1 MKLRSFIL
9 RPCLAAFL
17 LVSTTAAL
25 YAAPGDLDG
34 RFNTFGFQSYDFGT
48 GPISGYDITV
58 ARDGKIV
65 VVGGKSGTSFH
76 VARFN
81 TNGSFDN
88 TFDGNGKASTA
99 LGFSFMRATRVA
111 LQRDDKPVVFGSVQT
126 GTSNS
131 VTVARYLVDGALD
144 PSFNSTGTV
153 TFDVGDLG
161 SARALAIQK
170 DGKILLAA
178 SSQKTGPS
186 GPIPRVQL
194 LRLNPNGKL
203 DPTFGQN
210 GRVFT
215 AVGDAAYPAQL
226 AIQPDGKILVSGAVG
241 NSASTSAFLLIRYSI
256 NGQLDPSFGKNG
268 IVSTNTAS
276 SFERANGLALL
287 PNGKILL
294 AGGNSTLALV
304 RYKSNGSLD
313 SSFGTNGIVIAS
325 TNDNAE
331 GQGGPLAVQ
340 RDGKIIIGGYADG
353 PVNLDMLFRR
363 FTKNGQPDE
372 TFGPNGRIT
381 LDLGENDSVDGLV
394 LQKDGMITFCGA
406 RGDAMI
412 TGRILGGPHPADA
425 RVGKTPLVPKGDNFF
440 NFDGIGS
447 TQNATLANGETRTLF
462 FAVENEGIGN
472 SSYTL
477 FGTSGNGDFEVKYF
491 RGQTDITAL
500 LNSASYTSSVI
511 KPGKRFLVA
520 VRVKALNAIPG
531 TTHTLNFNAFSTLD
545 SSGDSA
551 RIELQSK

>member
-1 MKLRSFIL
+1 
-9 RPCLAAFL
+9 
-17 LVSTTAAL
+17 
-25 YAAPGDLDG
+25 
-34 RFNTFGFQSYDFGT
+34 
-48 GPISGYDITV
+48 
-58 ARDGKIV
+58 
-65 VVGGKSGTSFH
+65 
-76 VARFN
+76 
-81 TNGSFDN
+81 
-88 TFDGNGKASTA
+88 
-99 LGFSFMRATRVA
+99 
-111 LQRDDKPVVFGSVQT
+111 
-126 GTSNS
+126 
-131 VTVARYLVDGALD
+131 
-144 PSFNSTGTV
+144 
-153 TFDVGDLG
+153 
-161 SARALAIQK
+161 
-170 DGKILLAA
+170 
-178 SSQKTGPS
+178 
-186 GPIPRVQL
+186 
-194 LRLNPNGKL
+194 
-203 DPTFGQN
+203 
-210 GRVFT
+210 
-215 AVGDAAYPAQL
+215 
-226 AIQPDGKILVSGAVG
+226 
-241 NSASTSAFLLIRYSI
+241 
-256 NGQLDPSFGKNG
+256 
-268 IVSTNTAS
+268 
-276 SFERANGLALL
+276 
-287 PNGKILL
+287 
-294 AGGNSTLALV
+294 
-304 RYKSNGSLD
+304 
-313 SSFGTNGIVIAS
+313 
-325 TNDNAE
+325 
-331 GQGGPLAVQ
+331 
-340 RDGKIIIGGYADG
+340 
-353 PVNLDMLFRR
+353 MLFRR